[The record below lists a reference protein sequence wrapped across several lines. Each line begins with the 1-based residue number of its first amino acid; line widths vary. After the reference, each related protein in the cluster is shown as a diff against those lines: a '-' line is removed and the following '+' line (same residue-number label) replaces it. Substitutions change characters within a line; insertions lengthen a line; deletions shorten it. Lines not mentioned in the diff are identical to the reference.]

1 MVELYTK
8 RNFRCDCGN
17 SKMKRGCDLE
27 KNKDTINSNNTYNHN
42 YKGICF
48 IIMVRDDKRVKDCIV
63 HATGHI
69 RTQTVRRN
77 SKTTK

>member
-27 KNKDTINSNNTYNHN
+27 KNKDAVNSNNTYNHN
-42 YKGICF
+42 YKGTYF
-48 IIMVRDDKRVKDCIV
+48 M
-63 HATGHI
+63 
-69 RTQTVRRN
+69 
-77 SKTTK
+77 